1 MRTVTFAELD
11 LVAYLREHFVTVWH
25 NQTPDRPGLFGQQD
39 DSTPQERKA
48 YSEGGGGANVRTYFC
63 APDGKLI
70 YELEGYWAC
79 QRYLR
84 EAFYAR
90 ALAVRLGTLPDS
102 GRTQLNGQDL
112 LDRRSRLAKQLQEAA
127 ADSEDPFDDS
137 ATPDRALAVL
147 EKNLSAAMERV
158 GQPVILILQEAE
170 HERRWSKAFT

>member
-25 NQTPDRPGLFGQQD
+25 NQTPDRLGLFGQQD
-39 DSTPQERKA
+39 DSTPQEREA
-48 YSEGGGGANVRTYFC
+48 YPEGGGGANVRTYFC

-70 YELEGYWAC
+70 YELEGYWAS

-90 ALAVRLGTLPDS
+90 ALALRLEMFPDS
-102 GRTQLNGQDL
+102 ARVKVNVQDL
-112 LDRRSRLAKQLQEAA
+112 LDRRSRLVEQLRKAV

-137 ATPDRALAVL
+137 TAPDRVLASL
-147 EKNLSAAMERV
+147 EKNLSATIERV
-158 GQPVILILQEAE
+158 GRPVTLILQEAE
-170 HERRWSKAFT
+170 HERRRSKAYL